1 MAVQQRASGILARFQ
16 SLVDKMI
23 SPDTR
28 SEYYSKIIAF
38 AQDQPILFVCLPIHL
53 QSPLQRCFC

>member
-1 MAVQQRASGILARFQ
+1 MAVSQRASGILARFQ

-53 QSPLQRCFC
+53 QSLLQRCFF

>member
-38 AQDQPILFVCLPIHL
+38 AQDTFNPRCKDAFVD
-53 QSPLQRCFC
+53 